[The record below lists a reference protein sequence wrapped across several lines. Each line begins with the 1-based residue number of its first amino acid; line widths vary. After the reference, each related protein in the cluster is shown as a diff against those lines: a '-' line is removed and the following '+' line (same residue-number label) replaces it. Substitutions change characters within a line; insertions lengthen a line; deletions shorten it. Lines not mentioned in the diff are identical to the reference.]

1 MRAIPIPVDVTKLQI
16 TCVKAA
22 KPRLVNKDTG
32 EIKRDKDGNVMYEL
46 TFLFEDD
53 LGRMELVKVS
63 TTPEPQI
70 TAGEEV
76 VPVGLVGYVWEQGG
90 RWGISYRA
98 ASFASAGAS
107 LSTGMGADL

>member
-16 TCVKAA
+16 TCVKAP
-22 KPRLVNKDTG
+22 KPRLVSKDTG

-46 TFLFEDD
+46 TLLFEDESS
-53 LGRMELVKVS
+53 RMELVKVS

-70 TAGEEV
+70 NVGDEV
-76 VPVGLVGYVWEQGG
+76 VPVGLLGYVWEAGG

-98 ASFASAGAS
+98 QTFIPAGAGR
-107 LSTGMGADL
+107 TAAGQ